1 MADVWKPLHEVIS
14 VRGNTLFRYPDV
26 EPHVVWFN
34 RQEAID
40 SDAFSLDSTGN
51 PIGPN
56 SKKGNTQW
64 AQFATSLIKTSKHC
78 NNAEGYKVRL
88 YCILHF
94 FHALLL
100 FENLSMN
107 V

>member
-1 MADVWKPLHEVIS
+1 MVDLWRPPAERIS
-14 VRGNTLFRYPDV
+14 VRGNTLFSYPDV

-40 SDAFSLDSTGN
+40 SDAFVLDKLHN

-56 SKKGNTQW
+56 SKNGNTQW
-64 AQFATSLIKTSKHC
+64 AHFASSIIKISNHC
-78 NNAEGYKVRL
+78 SNEEGYKVRL

-100 FENLSMN
+100 FENLR
-107 V
+107 